1 MIAFLMTIENER
13 VRNKLE
19 EIYLTYYRDMFVTA
33 YSILKD
39 HHEAEDMVQDAV
51 LRLSKNLN
59 KISDIKCKKTRSY
72 LVIIVRN
79 LSLNAYNKRKGIAM
93 IEHDEIKRLPNPEE
107 LLIEE
112 HMIRLD
118 MRNEMAKY
126 ISQLQ
131 EPYADILT
139 LRYYYEYDITEI
151 SEVLEITENNVS
163 VRVLRALSALKK
175 ILEEEGVDYEKSI

>member
-19 EIYLTYYRDMFVTA
+19 EIYLTYYRDMFITA
-33 YSILKD
+33 FSILQD

-51 LRLSKNLN
+51 LRLSKNFN

-93 IEHDEIKRLPNPEE
+93 IEHDEVKRLPNPEE

-112 HMIRLD
+112 HMLRLD
-118 MRNEMAKY
+118 MRSEMTKY
-126 ISQLQ
+126 ISQLH
-131 EPYADILT
+131 EPYADILM
-139 LRYYYEYDITEI
+139 LRFYSAYDITEI
-151 SEVLEITENNVS
+151 SEVLDITENNVS

-175 ILEEEGVDYEKSI
+175 ILEEEDVDYEQSI